1 MKKKDAS
8 ERISKLSKLVLYHQ
22 KRYHEDDAPEI
33 SDEAYDSLVREL
45 ETLEKG
51 VSKKTKTDSPT
62 VKVGGS
68 ASAAF
73 SKVTH
78 KVRQWSFDN
87 CFTLEEL
94 TQWEERIVRMLDTSG
109 AHTAK
114 PTYVAEHKID
124 GLKVILE
131 YERGILKRATT
142 RGDGVVGEDITH
154 SATTIEDIP
163 KRIKEHNELIVV
175 GEAWL
180 PEKELTRINAE
191 REKKGESL
199 FANTRNAAAGS
210 LRQLD
215 EEVTRARK
223 LRFYAYDVERTDANA
238 DNLPNTQKGEL
249 EYLEKQGFSVNEH
262 WKHVAS
268 LQEIERYYA
277 SWVTKREKL
286 QYGVD
291 GVVIKVNEVLYQN
304 LLGYTAKAPRFGIA
318 YKFPAEV
325 ATTTLLD
332 IKLQVGRTGVVTPVA
347 VMKPVTVAGSTV
359 QHATLHN
366 EDQIKRLDLR
376 IGDTVVL
383 QKAGDVIPE
392 VVSVLTE
399 LRSKNAK
406 PYVFPKKVI
415 GCGGDGSI
423 ERIPG
428 EAAYRCVVM
437 DSDMLR
443 RERLYHFVSKHA
455 LNMDGIGPKIIDAL
469 IEHDLLASPND
480 FFTLTKDDFLTL
492 PGFKDKSAENAI
504 AAITAVRSVPF
515 SRLLVALG
523 IEHVGVTTAKLLAIN
538 FKTPA
543 SLTSATVDALKAVEG
558 VGDIVAESVYAWF
571 RESVH
576 KKLFAALLSHMT
588 ATSEKKATGALT
600 GKAFVF
606 TGTLSNYSREEAG
619 DLVLKKGGVVHS
631 SVTRKTDYVVA
642 GESPGS
648 KVEKAREFG
657 VPVLNEAMFSA
668 LIKRS

>member
-8 ERISKLSKLVLYHQ
+8 ERRAKLSKLVLYHQ
-22 KRYHEDDAPEI
+22 KRYHEEDTPEI

-45 ETLEKG
+45 EVLEKRA
-51 VSKKTKTDSPT
+51 SKRARSSSPA
-62 VKVGGS
+62 VKVGGR
-68 ASAAF
+68 ADAAF
-73 SKVTH
+73 RKVTH

-87 CFTLEEL
+87 CFSLEEL
-94 TQWEERIVRMLDTSG
+94 TGWEERILRMQNASG
-109 AHTAK
+109 ARNVK
-114 PTYVAEHKID
+114 PSYVVEHKID
-124 GLKVILE
+124 GLKVVLE
-131 YERGILKRATT
+131 YEKGILKRAAT

-163 KRIKEHNELIVV
+163 KHIKEQGELIVV

-180 PEKELTRINAE
+180 PKKELTRINAE
-191 REKKGESL
+191 REKKEEPL

-210 LRQLD
+210 LRQLNP
-215 EEVTRARK
+215 EVTRARK

-238 DNLPNTQKGEL
+238 DNLPNTQKEEL

-262 WKHVAS
+262 WKHVAT
-268 LQEIERYYA
+268 LKDIETYYA
-277 SWVTKREKL
+277 SWVAKRKKL

-291 GVVIKVNEVLYQN
+291 GIVIKVNEVLYQN

-318 YKFPAEV
+318 YKFPAEE

-347 VMKPVTVAGSTV
+347 VMKPVLVAGSVV

-366 EDQIKRLDLR
+366 EDQMKRLDVR

-392 VVSVLTE
+392 IVRVLTE
-399 LRSKNAK
+399 LRPKNTK

-415 GCGGDGSI
+415 GCGGDGSV
-423 ERIPG
+423 ERISG
-428 EAAYRCVVM
+428 EAAYRCVFM

-455 LNMDGIGPKIIDAL
+455 LNMDGIGPKIIDSL
-469 IEHDLLASPND
+469 IEHDLLAAPDD

-492 PGFKDKSAENAI
+492 PGFKEKSADNAI
-504 AAITAVRSVPF
+504 AAIAAVRTVPF

-523 IEHVGVTTAKLLAIN
+523 IEHVGVTTAKLLAVN

-543 SLTSATVDALKAVEG
+543 FLTSATIDALKAVEG
-558 VGDIVAESVYAWF
+558 VGDIVAESVHAWF
-571 RESVH
+571 RKPIH
-576 KKLFAALLSHMT
+576 KKLFDVLLTHMSVT
-588 ATSEKKATGALT
+588 TEKKAAGALT

-606 TGTLSNYSREEAG
+606 TGTLSNTSREEAG
-619 DLVLKKGGVVHS
+619 ELVQRKGGVVHA
-631 SVTRKTDYVVA
+631 SVTKKTDYVVA
-642 GESPGS
+642 GENPGS
-648 KVEKAREFG
+648 KVEKARELD
-657 VPVLNEAMFSA
+657 VPILDEAMFSA